1 MLKLKSVE
9 ECFYPKTLDEA
20 LTLLKEKGN
29 EAMLVGGGLHI
40 TVFPNPTI
48 KSLIFLDKVGLDYIK
63 ETENA
68 VVIGATANITEATEN
83 EIIKRLFS
91 GMLSEVLSTIASE
104 LLRNQ
109 ITFGGSIAQREPYS
123 DVATLLLA
131 LDATLV
137 LFDGSSKTMKLSEFY
152 EQDFRSILKNS
163 IIQEII
169 FEKGKANGKFKM
181 ERFIRN
187 ATDIALFNMAAKG
200 EIEDGS
206 IKNIYIAYGS
216 RPMAATRFKELEE
229 FLRNKSLDEA
239 IISAPKFAQEK
250 ASIAGDVRISEE
262 YRRELTY
269 TFTKRIL
276 ESFRG

>member
-40 TVFPNPTI
+40 TVFPNSKI
-48 KSLIFLDKVGLDYIK
+48 KSLIFLNKVGLDYIR
-63 ETENA
+63 ETEST
-68 VVIGATANITEATEN
+68 VVIGATTNISEAKEN
-83 EIIKRLFS
+83 RIIKSLFS
-91 GMLSEVLSTIASE
+91 RELSRVLSTIASE

-123 DVATLLLA
+123 DIATLLLA

-169 FEKGKANGKFKM
+169 FEKGKANEKFKM
-181 ERFIRN
+181 ERFTRN

-200 EIEDGS
+200 EIENGS
-206 IKNIYIAYGS
+206 IKNIYISYGS
-216 RPMAATRFKELEE
+216 RPMAAVRFKELEE
-229 FLRNKSLDEA
+229 FLKNKSLDET
-239 IISAPKFAQEK
+239 ITSAPTFAKEK
-250 ASIAGDVRISEE
+250 ASIAGDVRISEV